1 MQGVEGP
8 QGPRGFDGLR
18 GPAGIQG
25 PAGGIGQRGEQGPI
39 GNTGPQG
46 VAGINGTPGGPPGP
60 TGNTGEKGDKGDTGD
75 VGPPGLDAVIP
86 NSLSIND
93 LTTTGIVT
101 AQKVTLSMD
110 QFTEPP
116 IANEAVSKAFMDFA
130 IGKEISA
137 VSNSIVIDAFIEP
150 LSTWSSNKIN
160 TLFLDVADQIN
171 TVNFAISQTNDI
183 VTAID
188 TRVIALEVAGGSVLG
203 QLKDTDPLIVI
214 NGNTYNSPL
223 VFLTELSNGL
233 SANASNG
240 SITISDTGIYKITLS
255 TVLSA
260 KSTLSNSVFYRVN
273 LKSQLQTIS
282 TKQKATNGTSHV
294 ELSDVFVCSLS
305 AGDELFVQLNLIY
318 NDLVFGGNIYCNY
331 ATLLVEKV

>member
-1 MQGVEGP
+1 MQGVPGE

-93 LTTTGIVT
+93 LTTTGNVT

-116 IANEAVSKAFMDFA
+116 ISNEAVSKAFMDFA
-130 IGKEISA
+130 IGKEISG
-137 VSNSIVIDAFIEP
+137 VSNRIVFDAFIEP

-183 VTAID
+183 VTTNTTKIATKPAI
-188 TRVIALEVAGGSVLG
+188 S
-203 QLKDTDPLIVI
+203 
-214 NGNTYNSPL
+214 
-223 VFLTELSNGL
+223 
-233 SANASNG
+233 
-240 SITISDTGIYKITLS
+240 
-255 TVLSA
+255 
-260 KSTLSNSVFYRVN
+260 
-273 LKSQLQTIS
+273 
-282 TKQKATNGTSHV
+282 
-294 ELSDVFVCSLS
+294 SLS
-305 AGDELFVQLNLIY
+305 ATNVNVTS
-318 NDLVFGGNIYCNY
+318 N
-331 ATLLVEKV
+331 ATAIAANATAILTKAAISSLSATNVNVTSNANSIAAI

>member
-39 GNTGPQG
+39 GNTGAQG
-46 VAGINGTPGGPPGP
+46 VAGINGTPGGPPG
-60 TGNTGEKGDKGDTGD
+60 NTGEKGDKGDTGD
-75 VGPPGLDAVIP
+75 IGPPGLDAVIP

-93 LTTTGIVT
+93 LTTTGNVT
-101 AQKVTLSMD
+101 AQKVALSVD

-116 IANEAVSKAFMDFA
+116 ISNEAVSKAFMDFA
-130 IGKEISA
+130 IRKEISG
-137 VSNSIVIDAFIEP
+137 VSQSIVIDAFIEP
-150 LSTWSSNKIN
+150 LSTWSSDKIN

-188 TRVIALEVAGGSVLG
+188 TRVIALEVAGKIG
-203 QLKDTDPLIVI
+203 QLKDTDPSIIFSGTGL
-214 NGNTYNSPL
+214 TPL

-233 SANASNG
+233 SANAANG

-260 KSTLSNSVFYRVN
+260 KSTLSTSVFYRVN

>member
-39 GNTGPQG
+39 GNTGAQG
-46 VAGINGTPGGPPGP
+46 VAGLNGLPGGPPGP
-60 TGNTGEKGDKGDTGD
+60 PGNTGEKGDKGD
-75 VGPPGLDAVIP
+75 PGLDAVIP

-93 LTTTGIVT
+93 LTTTGNVT
-101 AQKVTLSMD
+101 AQKVTLSMN

-130 IGKEISA
+130 IQSEVTS
-137 VSNSIVIDAFIEP
+137 VSNRIVIDAFIEP
-150 LSTWSSNKIN
+150 LSTWSSDKIN
-160 TLFLDVADQIN
+160 TLFSDVADQIN

-188 TRVIALEVAGGSVLG
+188 TRVIALEVAGVSVLG
-203 QLKDTDPLIVI
+203 QLKDTDPSIIFSGTGL
-214 NGNTYNSPL
+214 TPL

-260 KSTLSNSVFYRVN
+260 KSTLSTSVFYRVN